1 MRKWVRVQDVVRE
14 AKKRLEYVNA
24 RCRRKRHFE
33 RDDQWG
39 RYEISIRSFLKND
52 HKGLASSSVRNGH
65 SLMRQINGRPLM
77 PIQIDKKLSQS
88 RSESISLN
96 LVQGNLGKTTYRLL
110 AEEQQSSSVWQ
121 ATVGSEVSFGVGR

>member
-1 MRKWVRVQDVVRE
+1 
-14 AKKRLEYVNA
+14 
-24 RCRRKRHFE
+24 
-33 RDDQWG
+33 
-39 RYEISIRSFLKND
+39 
-52 HKGLASSSVRNGH
+52 
-65 SLMRQINGRPLM
+65 MRQINGRPLM